1 MTSAVSESRLWREAI
16 RSSSQRVR
24 LRDLSQ
30 ESQGSGGIVG
40 SSIGL
45 PCSRGP
51 SRGGSTDPS
60 SPTEVRLS
68 FRGPSEQEGVSA
80 DPGPQH
86 HTAHVKAT
94 AEALRGILLDP
105 VGEPGCQAEG
115 ARGHAS
121 LPAAEV
127 SVSLGKRLF
136 PEVWPLVPPVRSFR
150 FRAKGPSSPTP
161 HALQSWQTPCDPS
174 TP

>member
-1 MTSAVSESRLWREAI
+1 MSESRLWREAI
-16 RSSSQRVR
+16 RGSSQRVR

-40 SSIGL
+40 SSIGP
-45 PCSRGP
+45 PCSQGP
-51 SRGGSTDPS
+51 SRGRSTDPPS
-60 SPTEVRLS
+60 SPEVRLS

-94 AEALRGILLDP
+94 AEGLKGILLDP
-105 VGEPGCQAEG
+105 VGKPGCQAEG
-115 ARGHAS
+115 ARSHAS
-121 LPAAEV
+121 VPATEV

-150 FRAKGPSSPTP
+150 SRAKGPSPPAS